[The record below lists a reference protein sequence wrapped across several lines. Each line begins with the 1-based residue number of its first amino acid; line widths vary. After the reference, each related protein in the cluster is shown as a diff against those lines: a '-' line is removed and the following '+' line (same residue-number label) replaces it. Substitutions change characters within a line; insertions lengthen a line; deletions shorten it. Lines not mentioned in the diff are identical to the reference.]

1 MSILGALAL
10 TAALVTQTADP
21 APALAGG
28 YRTRGLVAGWGH
40 GWPYAV
46 PGWGKTRS
54 DLSFFA
60 FHPRMGWFVTNRFEL
75 YGEATLLL
83 YQRPAAAVSAGLGG
97 LAGRLYWATDRRWVP
112 YGTLGAGLLW
122 TSLDV
127 REIDR
132 VFNFQIFYGAGV
144 REVKQRGPGLMIE
157 LRNHHISN
165 AGTRGNNLGVNAL
178 TLLAGVEWTLRS
190 AKRQVRRSRVP
201 GAQPAR
207 IARSKGPG

>member
-1 MSILGALAL
+1 MAILGALAL
-10 TAALVTQTADP
+10 AAAIVTRLEDP
-21 APALAGG
+21 AIAAG

-54 DLSFFA
+54 DISFFA
-60 FHPRMGWFVTNRFEL
+60 FHPRMGWFVADRLEI

-83 YQRPAAAVSAGLGG
+83 YEQPAAAVSAGLGG
-97 LAGRLYWATDRRWVP
+97 LAGRLYWASDGTWLP
-112 YGTLGAGLLW
+112 YATLGAGLLW

-127 REIDR
+127 EEIDR
-132 VFNFQIFYGAGV
+132 IFNFQIFYGAGV
-144 REVKQRGPGLMIE
+144 RQMKRRGPGLMIE

-178 TLLAGVEWTLRS
+178 TLLAGVEWTLR
-190 AKRQVRRSRVP
+190 
-201 GAQPAR
+201 
-207 IARSKGPG
+207 

>member
-1 MSILGALAL
+1 MAILGALAL
-10 TAALVTQTADP
+10 AAAIVTQAPDP
-21 APALAGG
+21 AIAAGH
-28 YRTRGLVAGWGH
+28 RTRGLAAGWGQ

-54 DLSFFA
+54 DIGFFA
-60 FHPRMGWFVTNRFEL
+60 FHPRMGWFVSDRLEI

-83 YQRPAAAVSAGLGG
+83 YRRPAAAVSAGLGG
-97 LAGRLYWATDRRWVP
+97 LGGRLYWATDHTWVP
-112 YGTLGAGLLW
+112 YATLGAGLLW

-127 REIDR
+127 PEIDR

-144 REVKQRGPGLMIE
+144 RQVTRRGPGLMIE

-178 TLLAGVEWTLRS
+178 TLLAGLEWTLR
-190 AKRQVRRSRVP
+190 
-201 GAQPAR
+201 
-207 IARSKGPG
+207 